1 MSLLDDYEKKKSGNM
16 RSDPTYQH
24 LSHEIRSV
32 IQGLLGYIAI
42 FGDEVKPQLTVEQT
56 QLYDRIDFFALKLSD
71 YITELLELV
80 NEDTE

>member
-1 MSLLDDYEKKKSGNM
+1 MLDDYEKKKSGNM

-24 LSHEIRSV
+24 LNHEIRSV

-42 FGDEVKPQLTVEQT
+42 FGDEVKPRLTVEQT

>member
-1 MSLLDDYEKKKSGNM
+1 MYNNFNRQNPKEIRK
-16 RSDPTYQH
+16 DPTYQH

-42 FGDEVKPQLTVEQT
+42 FGDEVKPNLTVEQT

-71 YITELLELV
+71 YITELFELV
-80 NEDTE
+80 NDNSE

>member
-1 MSLLDDYEKKKSGNM
+1 MSLLDDYEMKKSGNM
-16 RSDPTYQH
+16 RNDPTYQH